1 MNTNKSLHMHIG
13 SVKRVQNYEMS
24 CIMRKLEFC
33 LGKNKDADQL
43 CSNCTADQR
52 LCFRYND
59 STIPLLLKSKISS
72 FQPSSVAAKAG
83 LFQAW
88 VRNTEDQFSSVA
100 AQMCKGVFNI
110 TKSAHYPLFHINYN
124 GLHIQIYTMGHG
136 FIMAYWHVSSM
147 D

>member
-13 SVKRVQNYEMS
+13 SVKCVQNYEMS

-59 STIPLLLKSKISS
+59 STIPPLFKSEILR
-72 FQPSSVAAKAG
+72 FQPSSI
-83 LFQAW
+83 
-88 VRNTEDQFSSVA
+88 A
-100 AQMCKGVFNI
+100 AQPGLCQTWLETLKTRSPASRHKCVMMSSNI

-124 GLHIQIYTMGHG
+124 GLHKQIYTMG
-136 FIMAYWHVSSM
+136 MAL
-147 D
+147 